1 MRNADPELERMILS
15 KTLSLLME
23 HEPDEIG
30 MRDIAR
36 ACNVSATAIYHY
48 YQDKTAL
55 FEAVKLDCLGGLKT
69 FIEVKTAAALTTY
82 GKVRASLEA
91 FAEWSFA
98 NPRKA
103 LLVMGRLKANTTAS
117 AEELKPYYECSELGL
132 RLLEQAVREHSAVS
146 DDPRLDTSVAVSALW
161 GTVEAILLN
170 RADPAYWQSGKAYTE
185 HFITMYLSII
195 FPKGEN
201 NKE

>member
-1 MRNADPELERMILS
+1 MRTADPELERMIIS
-15 KTLSLLME
+15 KTLCLLME
-23 HEPDEIG
+23 HEPGEIG

-55 FEAVKLDCLGGLKT
+55 FEAVKLDCLGSLKKYMET
-69 FIEVKTAAALTTY
+69 KIAAVQTTY

-91 FAEWSFA
+91 FAEWCFD
-98 NPRKA
+98 NPQKA

-132 RLLEQAVREHSAVS
+132 RLLEQAVREHIAVS

-161 GTVEAILLN
+161 GTIEAILLN
-170 RADPAYWQSGKAYTE
+170 RADPAYWQSGKAYAE
-185 HFITMYLSII
+185 RFIDMYLSII
-195 FPKGEN
+195 FPNGRN
-201 NKE
+201 V

>member
-1 MRNADPELERMILS
+1 MRTADPDLERTIIT
-15 KTLSLLME
+15 KTLDLLMD

-48 YQDKTAL
+48 YHDKTEL
-55 FEAVKLDCLGGLKT
+55 FEAVKLDCLADLKT
-69 FIEVKTAAALTTY
+69 DMEAEITAAHTTY

-91 FAEWSFA
+91 FAAWCFN
-98 NPRKA
+98 NPQKA

-117 AEELKPYYECSELGL
+117 AEDLKTYYECSELGQ
-132 RLLEQAVREHSAVS
+132 RLLEQAVQEHTAVS
-146 DDPRLDTSVAVSALW
+146 DNPRLDTSVAVSALW

-170 RADPAYWQSGKAYTE
+170 RADPAYWQSGTEYTE
-185 HFITMYLSII
+185 RFITIYLSVI
-195 FPKGEN
+195 FPKGGN
-201 NKE
+201 V